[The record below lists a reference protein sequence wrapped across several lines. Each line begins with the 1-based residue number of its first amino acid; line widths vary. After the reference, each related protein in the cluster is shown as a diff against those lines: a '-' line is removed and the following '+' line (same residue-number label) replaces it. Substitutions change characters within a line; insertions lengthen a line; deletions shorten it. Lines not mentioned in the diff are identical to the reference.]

1 MKVLIIENEIY
12 LAQSI
17 ANKLSDSRLEC
28 VIAHSLKEV
37 QKDNY
42 DVILASF
49 GTINEGYTEL
59 SKAYP
64 QAIIILMIAYINDD
78 TVIKPLRNGVT
89 DYIVKPFIVDEL
101 IRKITHYKTYR
112 EVNEEIKFYRSYFSF
127 IERELGTPEPF
138 LYNPFIVDELI
149 RKITHYKTYREVN
162 EEIKFY
168 RSYFSFIERELGT
181 PEPFLY
187 NPPFV
192 IKTNTQ
198 RAADIYAMRYARE
211 KHIHFQFYSLKEDT
225 WKSIFRVPPKK
236 NEIYYITNLEELKKS
251 DRKDF
256 LEMALKHNVIVSIV
270 SSEKVAFPQ
279 VIDISRQSNSVE
291 LSGEILS
298 VKEYEK
304 IIITKYES
312 RYPDIELAKKLG
324 MSRKSLWEKRKKYG
338 LSGEILSV
346 KEYEKIIITKYE
358 SRYPDIELAKKLGMS
373 RKSLWE
379 KRKKYGIIRKNKTN
393 P

>member
-37 QKDNY
+37 QKDHY

-101 IRKITHYKTYR
+101 IRKITHYKAYR
-112 EVNEEIKFYRSYFSF
+112 EINEEI
-127 IERELGTPEPF
+127 G
-138 LYNPFIVDELI
+138 
-149 RKITHYKTYREVN
+149 
-162 EEIKFY
+162 FY

-187 NPPFV
+187 NPPFG

-211 KHIHFQFYSLKEDT
+211 KRIHFQFYSLKEDT

-256 LEMALKHNVIVSIV
+256 LEAALKHNVIISIV

-338 LSGEILSV
+338 
-346 KEYEKIIITKYE
+346 
-358 SRYPDIELAKKLGMS
+358 
-373 RKSLWE
+373 
-379 KRKKYGIIRKNKTN
+379 IIRKNKTN
-393 P
+393 PQ

>member
-17 ANKLSDSRLEC
+17 ANKLSDLRLEC

-37 QKDNY
+37 QKDHY

-49 GTINEGYTEL
+49 GTINDGYTEL
-59 SKAYP
+59 SKIYP
-64 QAIIILMIAYINDD
+64 QAIIILMIAYINVD

-101 IRKITHYKTYR
+101 IRKITHYRTYR
-112 EVNEEIKFYRSYFSF
+112 EMNEEISFYRSYFSF
-127 IERELGTPEPF
+127 IEREL
-138 LYNPFIVDELI
+138 
-149 RKITHYKTYREVN
+149 
-162 EEIKFY
+162 
-168 RSYFSFIERELGT
+168 ST

-192 IKTNTQ
+192 IKTNSQ
-198 RAADIYAMRYARE
+198 RSADIYAMRYARE
-211 KHIHFQFYSLKEDT
+211 KHIHFQFHSLKEET

-236 NEIYYITNLEELKKS
+236 NEIYYITNLEGLKKS

-256 LEMALKHNVIVSIV
+256 LEAALKYNVILSVV
-270 SSEKVAFPQ
+270 SSEKIAFPQ
-279 VIDISRQSNSVE
+279 VIDISCQSNSVE
-291 LSGEILS
+291 LGGEILS

-304 IIITKYES
+304 III
-312 RYPDIELAKKLG
+312 A
-324 MSRKSLWEKRKKYG
+324 
-338 LSGEILSV
+338 
-346 KEYEKIIITKYE
+346 KYE

-379 KRKKYGIIRKNKTN
+379 KRKKYGIIRKNKNTTQA
-393 P
+393 

>member
-28 VIAHSLKEV
+28 IIVHSLKEV
-37 QKDNY
+37 QKDHY

-59 SKAYP
+59 SKAYS

-101 IRKITHYKTYR
+101 IRKITHYRTYR
-112 EVNEEIKFYRSYFSF
+112 EINEEIGFYRNYFSF
-127 IERELGTPEPF
+127 IERELGTPE
-138 LYNPFIVDELI
+138 L
-149 RKITHYKTYREVN
+149 
-162 EEIKFY
+162 
-168 RSYFSFIERELGT
+168 
-181 PEPFLY
+181 FLY

-192 IKTNTQ
+192 IKSNAQ
-198 RAADIYAMRYARE
+198 RGADIYAMRYARE
-211 KHIHFQFYSLKEDT
+211 KHIQFHFYSLKEEM

-251 DRKDF
+251 ERKDF
-256 LEMALKHNVIVSIV
+256 LEVALKYNVIVSIV
-270 SSEKVAFPQ
+270 SGEKIAFPQ
-279 VIDISRQSNSVE
+279 VIDITRQTNNME
-291 LSGEILS
+291 LGGEILS

-304 IIITKYES
+304 LIISKYEN
-312 RYPDIELAKKLG
+312 
-324 MSRKSLWEKRKKYG
+324 
-338 LSGEILSV
+338 
-346 KEYEKIIITKYE
+346 
-358 SRYPDIELAKKLGMS
+358 RYPDIELAKKLGMS

-379 KRKKYGIIRKNKTN
+379 KRKKYGIIRKNKST
-393 P
+393 PQA

>member
-28 VIAHSLKEV
+28 IIAHSLKEV
-37 QKDNY
+37 QKDHY

-59 SKAYP
+59 SKAYS

-101 IRKITHYKTYR
+101 IRKITHYRTYR
-112 EVNEEIKFYRSYFSF
+112 EINEEIGFYRNYFSF
-127 IERELGTPEPF
+127 IERELGTPE
-138 LYNPFIVDELI
+138 L
-149 RKITHYKTYREVN
+149 
-162 EEIKFY
+162 
-168 RSYFSFIERELGT
+168 
-181 PEPFLY
+181 FLY

-192 IKTNTQ
+192 IKSNAQ
-198 RAADIYAMRYARE
+198 RGADIYAMRYARE
-211 KHIHFQFYSLKEDT
+211 KHIQFHFYSLKEEM

-251 DRKDF
+251 ERKDF
-256 LEMALKHNVIVSIV
+256 LEVALKYNVIVSIV
-270 SSEKVAFPQ
+270 SGEKIAFPQ
-279 VIDISRQSNSVE
+279 VIDITRQTNNME
-291 LSGEILS
+291 LGGEILS

-304 IIITKYES
+304 LIISKYEN
-312 RYPDIELAKKLG
+312 RYPDIK
-324 MSRKSLWEKRKKYG
+324 
-338 LSGEILSV
+338 
-346 KEYEKIIITKYE
+346 
-358 SRYPDIELAKKLGMS
+358 LAKKLGMS

-379 KRKKYGIIRKNKTN
+379 KRKKYGIIRKNKST
-393 P
+393 PQA

>member
-17 ANKLSDSRLEC
+17 ANKLSDLHLEC
-28 VIAHSLKEV
+28 VIAHSLRDV
-37 QKDNY
+37 RKDNY

-59 SKAYP
+59 GKTYP

-112 EVNEEIKFYRSYFSF
+112 EMNEEIAFYRSYFSF
-127 IERELGTPEPF
+127 IEREL
-138 LYNPFIVDELI
+138 D
-149 RKITHYKTYREVN
+149 
-162 EEIKFY
+162 
-168 RSYFSFIERELGT
+168 T

-192 IKTNTQ
+192 IKSSTQ
-198 RAADIYAMRYARE
+198 RGADIYAMRYARD
-211 KHIHFQFYSLKEDT
+211 KHIHFQFHSLKEET
-225 WKSIFRVPPKK
+225 WKSMFRIPPKK
-236 NEIYYITNLEELKKS
+236 NEIYYITNLEELKKNE
-251 DRKDF
+251 RKDF
-256 LEMALKHNVIVSIV
+256 LETALKHNVIVSVV

-279 VIDISRQSNSVE
+279 VVDISRKTNNVE
-291 LSGEILS
+291 LGGEILS

-304 IIITKYES
+304 IIIS
-312 RYPDIELAKKLG
+312 
-324 MSRKSLWEKRKKYG
+324 
-338 LSGEILSV
+338 
-346 KEYEKIIITKYE
+346 KYE

-379 KRKKYGIIRKNKTN
+379 KRKKYGIIRKNKN
-393 P
+393 ISNIE

>member
-17 ANKLSDSRLEC
+17 ANKLSDLRLEC

-37 QKDNY
+37 QKDHY

-49 GTINEGYTEL
+49 GTINDGYTEL
-59 SKAYP
+59 SKIYP

-101 IRKITHYKTYR
+101 IRKITHYRTYR
-112 EVNEEIKFYRSYFSF
+112 EMNEEISFYRCYFSF
-127 IERELGTPEPF
+127 IEREL
-138 LYNPFIVDELI
+138 
-149 RKITHYKTYREVN
+149 
-162 EEIKFY
+162 
-168 RSYFSFIERELGT
+168 ST

-192 IKTNTQ
+192 IKTNSQ
-198 RAADIYAMRYARE
+198 RSADIYAMRYARE
-211 KHIHFQFYSLKEDT
+211 KHIHFQFHSLKEET

-236 NEIYYITNLEELKKS
+236 NEIYYITNLEGLKKS

-256 LEMALKHNVIVSIV
+256 LEAALKYNVILSVV
-270 SSEKVAFPQ
+270 SSEKIAFPQ
-279 VIDISRQSNSVE
+279 VIDISCQSNSVE
-291 LSGEILS
+291 LGGEILS

-304 IIITKYES
+304 III
-312 RYPDIELAKKLG
+312 A
-324 MSRKSLWEKRKKYG
+324 
-338 LSGEILSV
+338 
-346 KEYEKIIITKYE
+346 KYE

-379 KRKKYGIIRKNKTN
+379 KRKKYGIIRKNKNTTQA
-393 P
+393 

>member
-28 VIAHSLKEV
+28 VIAHSLKDV

-49 GTINEGYTEL
+49 GTINEGYIEL

-64 QAIIILMIAYINDD
+64 QAIIILMIAYISDD

-101 IRKITHYKTYR
+101 IRKITHYKTCC
-112 EVNEEIKFYRSYFSF
+112 EI
-127 IERELGTPEPF
+127 
-138 LYNPFIVDELI
+138 
-149 RKITHYKTYREVN
+149 N

-198 RAADIYAMRYARE
+198 RSADIYAMRYARE
-211 KHIHFQFYSLKEDT
+211 KRIRFQFYSLKEET
-225 WKSIFRVPPKK
+225 WKSIFRIPPKK

-256 LEMALKHNVIVSIV
+256 LEAALKHQVIISVV
-270 SSEKVAFPQ
+270 LNEKIAFPQ
-279 VIDISRQSNSVE
+279 VIDISCQSNSVE
-291 LSGEILS
+291 
-298 VKEYEK
+298 
-304 IIITKYES
+304 
-312 RYPDIELAKKLG
+312 
-324 MSRKSLWEKRKKYG
+324 

-379 KRKKYGIIRKNKTN
+379 KRKKYGIIRKNKTI
-393 P
+393 PQA

>member
-28 VIAHSLKEV
+28 IIAHSPKEV
-37 QKDNY
+37 QKDHY

-59 SKAYP
+59 STAYP

-101 IRKITHYKTYR
+101 IRKITHYRTYR
-112 EVNEEIKFYRSYFSF
+112 EINEEIGFYR
-127 IERELGTPEPF
+127 
-138 LYNPFIVDELI
+138 N
-149 RKITHYKTYREVN
+149 
-162 EEIKFY
+162 
-168 RSYFSFIERELGT
+168 YFSFIERELGT

-192 IKTNTQ
+192 IKSNAQ
-198 RAADIYAMRYARE
+198 RGADIYAMRYARE
-211 KHIHFQFYSLKEDT
+211 KHIQFHFYSLKEEM

-251 DRKDF
+251 ERKDF
-256 LEMALKHNVIVSIV
+256 LEVALKYNVIVSIV
-270 SSEKVAFPQ
+270 SGEKIAFPQ
-279 VIDISRQSNSVE
+279 VIDITRQTNNME
-291 LSGEILS
+291 LGGEILS

-304 IIITKYES
+304 LIISKYEN
-312 RYPDIELAKKLG
+312 
-324 MSRKSLWEKRKKYG
+324 
-338 LSGEILSV
+338 
-346 KEYEKIIITKYE
+346 
-358 SRYPDIELAKKLGMS
+358 RYPDIELAKKLGMS

-379 KRKKYGIIRKNKTN
+379 KRKKYGIIRKNKST
-393 P
+393 PQA

>member
-28 VIAHSLKEV
+28 IIAHSLKEV
-37 QKDNY
+37 QKDHY

-59 SKAYP
+59 SKAYS

-101 IRKITHYKTYR
+101 IRKITHYRTYR
-112 EVNEEIKFYRSYFSF
+112 EINEEIGFYRNYFSF
-127 IERELGTPEPF
+127 IELELGTPE
-138 LYNPFIVDELI
+138 L
-149 RKITHYKTYREVN
+149 
-162 EEIKFY
+162 
-168 RSYFSFIERELGT
+168 
-181 PEPFLY
+181 FLY

-192 IKTNTQ
+192 IKSNAQ
-198 RAADIYAMRYARE
+198 RGADIYAMRYARE
-211 KHIHFQFYSLKEDT
+211 KHIQFHFYSLKEEM

-251 DRKDF
+251 ERKDF
-256 LEMALKHNVIVSIV
+256 LEVALKYNVIVSIV
-270 SSEKVAFPQ
+270 SGEKIAFPQ
-279 VIDISRQSNSVE
+279 VIDITRQTNNME
-291 LSGEILS
+291 LGGEILS

-304 IIITKYES
+304 LIISKYEN
-312 RYPDIELAKKLG
+312 
-324 MSRKSLWEKRKKYG
+324 
-338 LSGEILSV
+338 
-346 KEYEKIIITKYE
+346 
-358 SRYPDIELAKKLGMS
+358 RYPDIELAKKLGMS

-379 KRKKYGIIRKNKTN
+379 KRKKYGIIRKNKST
-393 P
+393 PQA

>member
-1 MKVLIIENEIY
+1 MKVLIIEDEIY

-17 ANKLSDSRLEC
+17 ANKLSDSHLDC
-28 VIAHSLKEV
+28 VIAHSLQEV

-49 GTINEGYTEL
+49 RTINKGYTEL
-59 SKAYP
+59 SKLYP

-101 IRKITHYKTYR
+101 IRKITHYKAYR
-112 EVNEEIKFYRSYFSF
+112 EMR
-127 IERELGTPEPF
+127 
-138 LYNPFIVDELI
+138 
-149 RKITHYKTYREVN
+149 

-198 RAADIYAMRYARE
+198 RSADIYAMRYARE
-211 KHIHFQFYSLKEDT
+211 KCIHFQFHSLKEEN
-225 WKSIFRVPPKK
+225 WKGIFRVPPKK

-251 DRKDF
+251 DRKDL
-256 LEMALKHNVIVSIV
+256 LELALKYSVIFSIV
-270 SSEKVAFPQ
+270 SNEKVAFPQ
-279 VIDISRQSNSVE
+279 VIDIARQIDNVE
-291 LSGEILS
+291 LGGEILS

-304 IIITKYES
+304 IIIS
-312 RYPDIELAKKLG
+312 
-324 MSRKSLWEKRKKYG
+324 
-338 LSGEILSV
+338 
-346 KEYEKIIITKYE
+346 KYE

-379 KRKKYGIIRKNKTN
+379 KRKKYGIIRKNKNT
-393 P
+393 PQSPQ

>member
-17 ANKLSDSRLEC
+17 ANKISDSHLEC
-28 VIAHSLKEV
+28 VIAHSLKDV
-37 QKDNY
+37 QKDHY

-49 GTINEGYTEL
+49 GTIGEGYMEL
-59 SKAYP
+59 SKTYP
-64 QAIIILMIAYINDD
+64 QAIMILMIAYINDD

-101 IRKITHYKTYR
+101 IRKITHYKAYR
-112 EVNEEIKFYRSYFSF
+112 EINEEIKFYRSYFSF
-127 IERELGTPEPF
+127 IEREL
-138 LYNPFIVDELI
+138 
-149 RKITHYKTYREVN
+149 
-162 EEIKFY
+162 
-168 RSYFSFIERELGT
+168 ST

-198 RAADIYAMRYARE
+198 RSADIYAMRYARE
-211 KHIHFQFYSLKEDT
+211 KHIHFQFYSLKEET

-236 NEIYYITNLEELKKS
+236 NEVYYITNLEELKKS

-256 LEMALKHNVIVSIV
+256 LEMALKHSVIVSVV
-270 SSEKVAFPQ
+270 SSEKITFPQ
-279 VIDISRQSNSVE
+279 VIDISRQTNSVE

-304 IIITKYES
+304 IIITKF
-312 RYPDIELAKKLG
+312 
-324 MSRKSLWEKRKKYG
+324 
-338 LSGEILSV
+338 
-346 KEYEKIIITKYE
+346 E

-379 KRKKYGIIRKNKTN
+379 KRKKYGIIRKNKNT
-393 P
+393 PRSQ

>member
-28 VIAHSLKEV
+28 IIAHSLKEV
-37 QKDNY
+37 QKDHY

-101 IRKITHYKTYR
+101 IRKITHYRTYR
-112 EVNEEIKFYRSYFSF
+112 EINEEIGFYR
-127 IERELGTPEPF
+127 
-138 LYNPFIVDELI
+138 N
-149 RKITHYKTYREVN
+149 
-162 EEIKFY
+162 
-168 RSYFSFIERELGT
+168 YFSFIERELGT

-192 IKTNTQ
+192 IKSNAQ
-198 RAADIYAMRYARE
+198 RGADIYAMRYARE
-211 KHIHFQFYSLKEDT
+211 KHIQFHFYSLKEEM

-251 DRKDF
+251 ERKDF
-256 LEMALKHNVIVSIV
+256 LEVALKYNVIVSIV
-270 SSEKVAFPQ
+270 SGEKIAFPQ
-279 VIDISRQSNSVE
+279 VIDITRQTNNME
-291 LSGEILS
+291 LGGEILS

-304 IIITKYES
+304 LIISKYEN
-312 RYPDIELAKKLG
+312 
-324 MSRKSLWEKRKKYG
+324 
-338 LSGEILSV
+338 
-346 KEYEKIIITKYE
+346 
-358 SRYPDIELAKKLGMS
+358 RYPDIELAKKLGMS

-379 KRKKYGIIRKNKTN
+379 KRKKYGIIRKNKST
-393 P
+393 PQA

>member
-28 VIAHSLKEV
+28 IIAHSLKEV
-37 QKDNY
+37 QKDHY

-49 GTINEGYTEL
+49 DTINEGYTEL
-59 SKAYP
+59 SKAYS

-101 IRKITHYKTYR
+101 IRKITHYRTYR
-112 EVNEEIKFYRSYFSF
+112 EINEEIGFYRNYFSF
-127 IERELGTPEPF
+127 IELELGTPE
-138 LYNPFIVDELI
+138 L
-149 RKITHYKTYREVN
+149 
-162 EEIKFY
+162 
-168 RSYFSFIERELGT
+168 
-181 PEPFLY
+181 FLY

-192 IKTNTQ
+192 IKSNAQ
-198 RAADIYAMRYARE
+198 RGADIYAMRYARE
-211 KHIHFQFYSLKEDT
+211 KHIQFHFYSLKEEM

-251 DRKDF
+251 ERKDF
-256 LEMALKHNVIVSIV
+256 LEVALKYNVIVSIV
-270 SSEKVAFPQ
+270 SGEKIAFPQ
-279 VIDISRQSNSVE
+279 VIDITRQTNNME
-291 LSGEILS
+291 LGGEILS

-304 IIITKYES
+304 LIISKYEN
-312 RYPDIELAKKLG
+312 
-324 MSRKSLWEKRKKYG
+324 
-338 LSGEILSV
+338 
-346 KEYEKIIITKYE
+346 
-358 SRYPDIELAKKLGMS
+358 RYPDIELAKKLGMS

-379 KRKKYGIIRKNKTN
+379 KRKKYGIIRKNKST
-393 P
+393 PQA

>member
-28 VIAHSLKEV
+28 IIAHSLKEV
-37 QKDNY
+37 QEDHY

-59 SKAYP
+59 SKAYS

-101 IRKITHYKTYR
+101 IRKITHYRTYR
-112 EVNEEIKFYRSYFSF
+112 EINEEIGFYRNYFSF
-127 IERELGTPEPF
+127 IERELGTPE
-138 LYNPFIVDELI
+138 L
-149 RKITHYKTYREVN
+149 
-162 EEIKFY
+162 
-168 RSYFSFIERELGT
+168 
-181 PEPFLY
+181 FLY

-192 IKTNTQ
+192 IKSNAQ
-198 RAADIYAMRYARE
+198 RGADIYAMRYARE
-211 KHIHFQFYSLKEDT
+211 KHIQFHFYSLKEEM

-251 DRKDF
+251 ERKDF
-256 LEMALKHNVIVSIV
+256 LEVALKYNVIVSIV
-270 SSEKVAFPQ
+270 SGEKIAFPQ
-279 VIDISRQSNSVE
+279 VIDITRQTNNME
-291 LSGEILS
+291 LGGEILS

-304 IIITKYES
+304 LIISKYEN
-312 RYPDIELAKKLG
+312 
-324 MSRKSLWEKRKKYG
+324 
-338 LSGEILSV
+338 
-346 KEYEKIIITKYE
+346 
-358 SRYPDIELAKKLGMS
+358 RYPDIELAKKLGMS

-379 KRKKYGIIRKNKTN
+379 KRKKYGIIRKNKST
-393 P
+393 PQA

>member
-37 QKDNY
+37 QKDHY

-59 SKAYP
+59 SKTYP

-112 EVNEEIKFYRSYFSF
+112 EINEEIRFYRDYF
-127 IERELGTPEPF
+127 
-138 LYNPFIVDELI
+138 N
-149 RKITHYKTYREVN
+149 
-162 EEIKFY
+162 
-168 RSYFSFIERELGT
+168 FIERELGT

-198 RAADIYAMRYARE
+198 RGADIYAMRYARE

-236 NEIYYITNLEELKKS
+236 NEVYYITNVEELKKG

-256 LEMALKHNVIVSIV
+256 LEAILKHNVIASVVSNEKIV
-270 SSEKVAFPQ
+270 FPQ
-279 VIDISRQSNSVE
+279 VVDISNQTTTME
-291 LSGEILS
+291 LGGEILS

-304 IIITKYES
+304 IIIS
-312 RYPDIELAKKLG
+312 
-324 MSRKSLWEKRKKYG
+324 
-338 LSGEILSV
+338 
-346 KEYEKIIITKYE
+346 KYE

-379 KRKKYGIIRKNKTN
+379 KRKKYGIMRKNRNT
-393 P
+393 PQT

>member
-28 VIAHSLKEV
+28 IIAHSLKEV
-37 QKDNY
+37 QKDHY

-59 SKAYP
+59 SKAYS

-101 IRKITHYKTYR
+101 IRKITHYRTYR
-112 EVNEEIKFYRSYFSF
+112 EINEEIGFYRNYFSF
-127 IERELGTPEPF
+127 TERELGTPE
-138 LYNPFIVDELI
+138 L
-149 RKITHYKTYREVN
+149 
-162 EEIKFY
+162 
-168 RSYFSFIERELGT
+168 
-181 PEPFLY
+181 FLY

-192 IKTNTQ
+192 IKSNAQ
-198 RAADIYAMRYARE
+198 RGADIYAMRYARE
-211 KHIHFQFYSLKEDT
+211 KHIQFHFYSLKEEM

-251 DRKDF
+251 ERKDF
-256 LEMALKHNVIVSIV
+256 LEVALKYNVIVSIV
-270 SSEKVAFPQ
+270 SGEKIAFPQ
-279 VIDISRQSNSVE
+279 VIDITRQTNNME
-291 LSGEILS
+291 LGGEILS

-304 IIITKYES
+304 LIISKYEN
-312 RYPDIELAKKLG
+312 
-324 MSRKSLWEKRKKYG
+324 
-338 LSGEILSV
+338 
-346 KEYEKIIITKYE
+346 
-358 SRYPDIELAKKLGMS
+358 RYPDIELAKKLGMS

-379 KRKKYGIIRKNKTN
+379 KRKKYGIIRKNKST
-393 P
+393 PQA

>member
-28 VIAHSLKEV
+28 IIAHSLKEV
-37 QKDNY
+37 QKDHY

-59 SKAYP
+59 SKAYS
-64 QAIIILMIAYINDD
+64 QAIIILMIAYVNDD

-101 IRKITHYKTYR
+101 IRKITHYRTYR
-112 EVNEEIKFYRSYFSF
+112 EINEEIGFYRNYFSF
-127 IERELGTPEPF
+127 IERELGTPE
-138 LYNPFIVDELI
+138 L
-149 RKITHYKTYREVN
+149 
-162 EEIKFY
+162 
-168 RSYFSFIERELGT
+168 
-181 PEPFLY
+181 FLY

-192 IKTNTQ
+192 IKSNAQ
-198 RAADIYAMRYARE
+198 RGADIYAMRYARE
-211 KHIHFQFYSLKEDT
+211 KHIQFHFYSLKEEM

-251 DRKDF
+251 ERKDF
-256 LEMALKHNVIVSIV
+256 LEVALKYNVIVSIV
-270 SSEKVAFPQ
+270 SGEKIAFPQ
-279 VIDISRQSNSVE
+279 VIDITRQTNNME
-291 LSGEILS
+291 LGGEILS

-304 IIITKYES
+304 LIISKYEN
-312 RYPDIELAKKLG
+312 
-324 MSRKSLWEKRKKYG
+324 
-338 LSGEILSV
+338 
-346 KEYEKIIITKYE
+346 
-358 SRYPDIELAKKLGMS
+358 RYPDIELAKKLGMS

-379 KRKKYGIIRKNKTN
+379 KRKKYGIIRKNKST
-393 P
+393 PQA

>member
-37 QKDNY
+37 QKDHY

-59 SKAYP
+59 SKTYP

-112 EVNEEIKFYRSYFSF
+112 EINEEIRFYRDYF
-127 IERELGTPEPF
+127 
-138 LYNPFIVDELI
+138 N
-149 RKITHYKTYREVN
+149 
-162 EEIKFY
+162 
-168 RSYFSFIERELGT
+168 FIERELGT

-198 RAADIYAMRYARE
+198 RGADIYAMRYARE

-236 NEIYYITNLEELKKS
+236 NEVYYITNVEELKKG

-256 LEMALKHNVIVSIV
+256 LEAILKYNVIASVVSNEKIV
-270 SSEKVAFPQ
+270 FPQ
-279 VIDISRQSNSVE
+279 VVDISNQTTTME
-291 LSGEILS
+291 LGGEILS

-304 IIITKYES
+304 IIIS
-312 RYPDIELAKKLG
+312 
-324 MSRKSLWEKRKKYG
+324 
-338 LSGEILSV
+338 
-346 KEYEKIIITKYE
+346 KYE

-379 KRKKYGIIRKNKTN
+379 KRKKYGIMRKNRNT
-393 P
+393 PQT

>member
-28 VIAHSLKEV
+28 IIAHSLKEV
-37 QKDNY
+37 QKDHY

-59 SKAYP
+59 SKAYS

-101 IRKITHYKTYR
+101 TRKITHYRTYR
-112 EVNEEIKFYRSYFSF
+112 EINEEIGFYRNYFSF
-127 IERELGTPEPF
+127 IERELGTPE
-138 LYNPFIVDELI
+138 L
-149 RKITHYKTYREVN
+149 
-162 EEIKFY
+162 
-168 RSYFSFIERELGT
+168 
-181 PEPFLY
+181 FLY

-192 IKTNTQ
+192 IKSNAQ
-198 RAADIYAMRYARE
+198 RGADIYAMRYARE
-211 KHIHFQFYSLKEDT
+211 KHIQFHFYSLKEEM

-251 DRKDF
+251 ERKDF
-256 LEMALKHNVIVSIV
+256 LEVALKYNVIVSIV
-270 SSEKVAFPQ
+270 SGEKIAFPQ
-279 VIDISRQSNSVE
+279 VIDITRQTNNME
-291 LSGEILS
+291 LGGEILS

-304 IIITKYES
+304 LIISKYEN
-312 RYPDIELAKKLG
+312 
-324 MSRKSLWEKRKKYG
+324 
-338 LSGEILSV
+338 
-346 KEYEKIIITKYE
+346 
-358 SRYPDIELAKKLGMS
+358 RYPDIELAKKLGMS

-379 KRKKYGIIRKNKTN
+379 KRKKYGIIRKNKST
-393 P
+393 PQA

>member
-17 ANKLSDSRLEC
+17 ANKLSDSHLEC
-28 VIAHSLKEV
+28 VIAHSLQEV
-37 QKDNY
+37 QKDHY

-49 GTINEGYTEL
+49 GTINEGYVEL

-64 QAIIILMIAYINDD
+64 QAIIVLMIAYINDD

-112 EVNEEIKFYRSYFSF
+112 EVNEEIQ
-127 IERELGTPEPF
+127 
-138 LYNPFIVDELI
+138 
-149 RKITHYKTYREVN
+149 
-162 EEIKFY
+162 FY

-192 IKTNTQ
+192 IKTNAQ
-198 RAADIYAMRYARE
+198 RGADIYAMRYARE
-211 KHIHFQFYSLKEDT
+211 KHIQFQFYSLKEDT
-225 WKSIFRVPPKK
+225 WRSILRVPPKK
-236 NEIYYITNLEELKKS
+236 NEVYYITNLEELKKS

-256 LEMALKHNVIVSIV
+256 LDVALKYNVIVSIV

-279 VIDISRQSNSVE
+279 VVDISRQTHNME
-291 LSGEILS
+291 
-298 VKEYEK
+298 
-304 IIITKYES
+304 
-312 RYPDIELAKKLG
+312 
-324 MSRKSLWEKRKKYG
+324 

-393 P
+393 PQTPQ

>member
-28 VIAHSLKEV
+28 IIAHSLKEV
-37 QKDNY
+37 QKDHY

-59 SKAYP
+59 SKAYS

-101 IRKITHYKTYR
+101 IRKITHYRTYR
-112 EVNEEIKFYRSYFSF
+112 EINEEIGFYRNYFSF
-127 IERELGTPEPF
+127 IERELGTPE
-138 LYNPFIVDELI
+138 L
-149 RKITHYKTYREVN
+149 
-162 EEIKFY
+162 
-168 RSYFSFIERELGT
+168 
-181 PEPFLY
+181 FLY

-192 IKTNTQ
+192 IKSNAQ
-198 RAADIYAMRYARE
+198 RGADIYAMRYARE
-211 KHIHFQFYSLKEDT
+211 KHIQFHFYSLKEEM

-251 DRKDF
+251 ERKDF
-256 LEMALKHNVIVSIV
+256 LEVALKYNVIVSIV
-270 SSEKVAFPQ
+270 SGEKIAFPQ
-279 VIDISRQSNSVE
+279 VIDITRQTNNME
-291 LSGEILS
+291 LGGEILS

-304 IIITKYES
+304 LIMSKYEN
-312 RYPDIELAKKLG
+312 
-324 MSRKSLWEKRKKYG
+324 
-338 LSGEILSV
+338 
-346 KEYEKIIITKYE
+346 
-358 SRYPDIELAKKLGMS
+358 RYPDIELAKKLGMS

-379 KRKKYGIIRKNKTN
+379 KRKKYGIIRKNKST
-393 P
+393 PQA

>member
-17 ANKLSDSRLEC
+17 ANKLSDSRLEYI
-28 VIAHSLKEV
+28 IAHSLKEV
-37 QKDNY
+37 QKDHY

-59 SKAYP
+59 SKAYS

-101 IRKITHYKTYR
+101 IRKITHYRTYR
-112 EVNEEIKFYRSYFSF
+112 EINEEIGFYRNYFSF
-127 IERELGTPEPF
+127 IERELGTPE
-138 LYNPFIVDELI
+138 L
-149 RKITHYKTYREVN
+149 
-162 EEIKFY
+162 
-168 RSYFSFIERELGT
+168 
-181 PEPFLY
+181 FLY

-192 IKTNTQ
+192 IKSNAQ
-198 RAADIYAMRYARE
+198 RGADIYAMRYARE
-211 KHIHFQFYSLKEDT
+211 KHIQFHFYSLKEEM

-251 DRKDF
+251 ERKDF
-256 LEMALKHNVIVSIV
+256 LEVALKYNVIVSIV
-270 SSEKVAFPQ
+270 SGEKIAFPQ
-279 VIDISRQSNSVE
+279 VIDITRQTNNME
-291 LSGEILS
+291 LGGEILS

-304 IIITKYES
+304 LIISKYEN
-312 RYPDIELAKKLG
+312 
-324 MSRKSLWEKRKKYG
+324 
-338 LSGEILSV
+338 
-346 KEYEKIIITKYE
+346 
-358 SRYPDIELAKKLGMS
+358 RYPDIELAKKLGMS

-379 KRKKYGIIRKNKTN
+379 KRKKYGIIRKNKST
-393 P
+393 

>member
-28 VIAHSLKEV
+28 IIAHSLKEV
-37 QKDNY
+37 QKDHY

-101 IRKITHYKTYR
+101 IRKITHYRTYR
-112 EVNEEIKFYRSYFSF
+112 EINEEIGFYR
-127 IERELGTPEPF
+127 
-138 LYNPFIVDELI
+138 N
-149 RKITHYKTYREVN
+149 
-162 EEIKFY
+162 
-168 RSYFSFIERELGT
+168 YFSFIERELGT

-192 IKTNTQ
+192 IKSNAQ
-198 RAADIYAMRYARE
+198 RGADIYAMRYARE
-211 KHIHFQFYSLKEDT
+211 KHIQFHFYSLKEEM

-251 DRKDF
+251 EQKDF
-256 LEMALKHNVIVSIV
+256 LEVALKYNVIVSIV
-270 SSEKVAFPQ
+270 SGEKIAFPQ
-279 VIDISRQSNSVE
+279 VIDITRQTNNME
-291 LSGEILS
+291 LGGEILS

-304 IIITKYES
+304 LIISKYEN
-312 RYPDIELAKKLG
+312 
-324 MSRKSLWEKRKKYG
+324 
-338 LSGEILSV
+338 
-346 KEYEKIIITKYE
+346 
-358 SRYPDIELAKKLGMS
+358 RYPDIELAKKLGMS

-379 KRKKYGIIRKNKTN
+379 KRKKYGIIRKNKST
-393 P
+393 PQA

>member
-28 VIAHSLKEV
+28 VIAHSLREV
-37 QKDNY
+37 QKDRY

-49 GTINEGYTEL
+49 GTINDGYVEL
-59 SKAYP
+59 SKANP

-138 LYNPFIVDELI
+138 LYNP
-149 RKITHYKTYREVN
+149 
-162 EEIKFY
+162 
-168 RSYFSFIERELGT
+168 
-181 PEPFLY
+181 
-187 NPPFV
+187 PFV
-192 IKTNTQ
+192 IKTNSQ
-198 RAADIYAMRYARE
+198 RSADVYAMRYARE
-211 KHIHFQFYSLKEDT
+211 KHVQFQFYSLKEEG
-225 WKSIFRVPPKK
+225 WKNIFRMPPKK

-251 DRKDF
+251 ERKEF
-256 LEMALKHNVIVSIV
+256 LESALKHNIIVSAVIA
-270 SSEKVAFPQ
+270 EKINFPQ

-338 LSGEILSV
+338 
-346 KEYEKIIITKYE
+346 
-358 SRYPDIELAKKLGMS
+358 
-373 RKSLWE
+373 
-379 KRKKYGIIRKNKTN
+379 IIRKNKIAPTS
-393 P
+393 

>member
-17 ANKLSDSRLEC
+17 ANKLSDSRLEYI
-28 VIAHSLKEV
+28 IAHSLKEV
-37 QKDNY
+37 QKDHY

-59 SKAYP
+59 SKAYS

-101 IRKITHYKTYR
+101 IRKITHYRTYR
-112 EVNEEIKFYRSYFSF
+112 EINEEIGFYRNYFSF
-127 IERELGTPEPF
+127 IERELGTPE
-138 LYNPFIVDELI
+138 L
-149 RKITHYKTYREVN
+149 
-162 EEIKFY
+162 
-168 RSYFSFIERELGT
+168 
-181 PEPFLY
+181 FLY

-192 IKTNTQ
+192 IKSNAQ
-198 RAADIYAMRYARE
+198 RGADIYAMRYARE
-211 KHIHFQFYSLKEDT
+211 KHIQFHFYSLKEEM

-251 DRKDF
+251 ERKDF
-256 LEMALKHNVIVSIV
+256 LEVALKYNVIVSIV
-270 SSEKVAFPQ
+270 SGEKIAFPQ
-279 VIDISRQSNSVE
+279 VIDITRQTNNME
-291 LSGEILS
+291 LGGEILS

-304 IIITKYES
+304 LIISKYEN
-312 RYPDIELAKKLG
+312 
-324 MSRKSLWEKRKKYG
+324 
-338 LSGEILSV
+338 
-346 KEYEKIIITKYE
+346 
-358 SRYPDIELAKKLGMS
+358 RYPDIELAKKLGMS

-379 KRKKYGIIRKNKTN
+379 KRKKYGIIRKNKST
-393 P
+393 PQA

>member
-28 VIAHSLKEV
+28 IITHSLKEV
-37 QKDNY
+37 QKDHY

-59 SKAYP
+59 SKAYS

-101 IRKITHYKTYR
+101 IRKITHYRTYR
-112 EVNEEIKFYRSYFSF
+112 EINEEIGFYRNYFSF
-127 IERELGTPEPF
+127 IERELGTPE
-138 LYNPFIVDELI
+138 L
-149 RKITHYKTYREVN
+149 
-162 EEIKFY
+162 
-168 RSYFSFIERELGT
+168 
-181 PEPFLY
+181 FLY

-192 IKTNTQ
+192 IKSNAQ
-198 RAADIYAMRYARE
+198 RGADIYAMRYARE
-211 KHIHFQFYSLKEDT
+211 KHIQFHFYSLKEEM

-251 DRKDF
+251 ERKDF
-256 LEMALKHNVIVSIV
+256 LEVALKYNVIVSIV
-270 SSEKVAFPQ
+270 SGEKIAFPQ
-279 VIDISRQSNSVE
+279 VIDITRQTNNME
-291 LSGEILS
+291 LGGEILS

-304 IIITKYES
+304 LIISKYEN
-312 RYPDIELAKKLG
+312 
-324 MSRKSLWEKRKKYG
+324 
-338 LSGEILSV
+338 
-346 KEYEKIIITKYE
+346 
-358 SRYPDIELAKKLGMS
+358 RYPDIELAKKLGMS

-379 KRKKYGIIRKNKTN
+379 KRKKYGIIRKNKST
-393 P
+393 PQA

>member
-28 VIAHSLKEV
+28 IIAHSLKEV
-37 QKDNY
+37 QKDHYHY

-59 SKAYP
+59 SKAYS

-101 IRKITHYKTYR
+101 IRKITHYRTYR
-112 EVNEEIKFYRSYFSF
+112 EINEEIGFYRNYFSF
-127 IERELGTPEPF
+127 IERELGTPE
-138 LYNPFIVDELI
+138 L
-149 RKITHYKTYREVN
+149 
-162 EEIKFY
+162 
-168 RSYFSFIERELGT
+168 
-181 PEPFLY
+181 FLY

-192 IKTNTQ
+192 IKSNAQ
-198 RAADIYAMRYARE
+198 RGADIYAMRYARE
-211 KHIHFQFYSLKEDT
+211 KHIQFHFYSLKEEM

-251 DRKDF
+251 ERKDF
-256 LEMALKHNVIVSIV
+256 LEVALKYNVIVSIV
-270 SSEKVAFPQ
+270 SGEKIAFPQ
-279 VIDISRQSNSVE
+279 VIDITRQTNNME
-291 LSGEILS
+291 LGGEILS

-304 IIITKYES
+304 LIISKYEN
-312 RYPDIELAKKLG
+312 RYPDIELA
-324 MSRKSLWEKRKKYG
+324 E
-338 LSGEILSV
+338 
-346 KEYEKIIITKYE
+346 
-358 SRYPDIELAKKLGMS
+358 KLGMS

-379 KRKKYGIIRKNKTN
+379 KRKKYGIIRKNKST
-393 P
+393 PQA

>member
-17 ANKLSDSRLEC
+17 ANKLSDLRLEC

-37 QKDNY
+37 QKDHY

-49 GTINEGYTEL
+49 GTINDGYTEL
-59 SKAYP
+59 SKIYP

-101 IRKITHYKTYR
+101 IRKITHYKAYR
-112 EVNEEIKFYRSYFSF
+112 EINEEIKFYRSYFSF
-127 IERELGTPEPF
+127 IEREL
-138 LYNPFIVDELI
+138 
-149 RKITHYKTYREVN
+149 
-162 EEIKFY
+162 
-168 RSYFSFIERELGT
+168 ST

-192 IKTNTQ
+192 IKTNSQ
-198 RAADIYAMRYARE
+198 RSADIYAMRYARE
-211 KHIHFQFYSLKEDT
+211 KHIHFQFHSLKEET

-236 NEIYYITNLEELKKS
+236 NEIYYITNLEGLKKS

-256 LEMALKHNVIVSIV
+256 LEAALKYNVILSVV
-270 SSEKVAFPQ
+270 SSEKIAFPQ
-279 VIDISRQSNSVE
+279 VIDISCQSNSVE
-291 LSGEILS
+291 LGGEILS

-304 IIITKYES
+304 III
-312 RYPDIELAKKLG
+312 A
-324 MSRKSLWEKRKKYG
+324 
-338 LSGEILSV
+338 
-346 KEYEKIIITKYE
+346 KYE

-379 KRKKYGIIRKNKTN
+379 KRKKYGIIRKNKNTTQA
-393 P
+393 

>member
-17 ANKLSDSRLEC
+17 ANKLSDLRLEC

-37 QKDNY
+37 QKDHY

-49 GTINEGYTEL
+49 GTINDGYTEL
-59 SKAYP
+59 SKIYP

-101 IRKITHYKTYR
+101 IRKITHYRTYR
-112 EVNEEIKFYRSYFSF
+112 EMNEEISFYRSYFSF
-127 IERELGTPEPF
+127 IEREL
-138 LYNPFIVDELI
+138 
-149 RKITHYKTYREVN
+149 
-162 EEIKFY
+162 
-168 RSYFSFIERELGT
+168 ST

-192 IKTNTQ
+192 IKTNSQ
-198 RAADIYAMRYARE
+198 RSADIYAMRYARE
-211 KHIHFQFYSLKEDT
+211 KHIHFQFHSLKEET

-236 NEIYYITNLEELKKS
+236 NEIYYITNLEGLKKS

-256 LEMALKHNVIVSIV
+256 LEAALKYNVILSVV
-270 SSEKVAFPQ
+270 SSEKIAFPQ
-279 VIDISRQSNSVE
+279 VIDISCQSNSVE
-291 LSGEILS
+291 LGGEILS

-304 IIITKYES
+304 III
-312 RYPDIELAKKLG
+312 A
-324 MSRKSLWEKRKKYG
+324 
-338 LSGEILSV
+338 
-346 KEYEKIIITKYE
+346 KYE

-379 KRKKYGIIRKNKTN
+379 KRKKYGIVATAPKLPGLLGVR
-393 P
+393 

>member
-1 MKVLIIENEIY
+1 MVRRHNEQNLSHRGAKMKVLIIENEIY

-37 QKDNY
+37 QKDHY

-49 GTINEGYTEL
+49 GTINDGYAEL
-59 SKAYP
+59 SKIYP

-112 EVNEEIKFYRSYFSF
+112 EMSEEINFYRSYFDF
-127 IERELGTPEPF
+127 IERELS
-138 LYNPFIVDELI
+138 I
-149 RKITHYKTYREVN
+149 
-162 EEIKFY
+162 
-168 RSYFSFIERELGT
+168 

-192 IKTNTQ
+192 IKTNFQ
-198 RAADIYAMRYARE
+198 RSADVYAMRYARE
-211 KHIHFQFYSLKEDT
+211 KHLHFQFFSLKEET

-236 NEIYYITNLEELKKS
+236 NKVYYITKLEELKKS

-256 LEMALKHNVIVSIV
+256 LEAALKYNVILSIV

-291 LSGEILS
+291 LGGEILS

-304 IIITKYES
+304 SIIS
-312 RYPDIELAKKLG
+312 Q
-324 MSRKSLWEKRKKYG
+324 
-338 LSGEILSV
+338 
-346 KEYEKIIITKYE
+346 YE

-379 KRKKYGIIRKNKTN
+379 KRKKYGIIRKNKNTAQS
-393 P
+393 

>member
-17 ANKLSDSRLEC
+17 ANKLSDLRLEC

-37 QKDNY
+37 QKDHY

-49 GTINEGYTEL
+49 GTINDGYTEL
-59 SKAYP
+59 SKIYP
-64 QAIIILMIAYINDD
+64 QAIIILMFDYINDD

-101 IRKITHYKTYR
+101 IRKITHYRTYR
-112 EVNEEIKFYRSYFSF
+112 EMNEEISFYRSYFSF
-127 IERELGTPEPF
+127 IEREL
-138 LYNPFIVDELI
+138 
-149 RKITHYKTYREVN
+149 
-162 EEIKFY
+162 
-168 RSYFSFIERELGT
+168 ST

-192 IKTNTQ
+192 IKTNSQ
-198 RAADIYAMRYARE
+198 RSADIYAMRYARE
-211 KHIHFQFYSLKEDT
+211 KHIHFQFHSLKEET

-236 NEIYYITNLEELKKS
+236 NEIYYITNLEGLKKS

-256 LEMALKHNVIVSIV
+256 LEAALKYNVILSVV
-270 SSEKVAFPQ
+270 SSEKIAFPQ
-279 VIDISRQSNSVE
+279 VIDISCQSNSVE
-291 LSGEILS
+291 LGGEILS

-304 IIITKYES
+304 III
-312 RYPDIELAKKLG
+312 A
-324 MSRKSLWEKRKKYG
+324 
-338 LSGEILSV
+338 
-346 KEYEKIIITKYE
+346 KYE

-379 KRKKYGIIRKNKTN
+379 KRKKYGIIRKNKNTTQA
-393 P
+393 

>member
-17 ANKLSDSRLEC
+17 ANKLSDLRLEC

-37 QKDNY
+37 QKDHY

-49 GTINEGYTEL
+49 GTINDGYTEL
-59 SKAYP
+59 SKIYP

-101 IRKITHYKTYR
+101 IRKITHYRTYR
-112 EVNEEIKFYRSYFSF
+112 EMNEEISFYRSYFSF
-127 IERELGTPEPF
+127 IEREL
-138 LYNPFIVDELI
+138 
-149 RKITHYKTYREVN
+149 R
-162 EEIKFY
+162 
-168 RSYFSFIERELGT
+168 T

-192 IKTNTQ
+192 IKTNSQ
-198 RAADIYAMRYARE
+198 RSADIYAMRYARE
-211 KHIHFQFYSLKEDT
+211 KHIHFQFHSLKEET

-236 NEIYYITNLEELKKS
+236 NEIYYITNLEGLKKS

-256 LEMALKHNVIVSIV
+256 LEAALKYNVILSVV
-270 SSEKVAFPQ
+270 SSEKIAFPQ
-279 VIDISRQSNSVE
+279 VIDISCQSNSVE
-291 LSGEILS
+291 LGGEILS

-304 IIITKYES
+304 III
-312 RYPDIELAKKLG
+312 A
-324 MSRKSLWEKRKKYG
+324 
-338 LSGEILSV
+338 
-346 KEYEKIIITKYE
+346 KYE

-379 KRKKYGIIRKNKTN
+379 KRKKYGIIRKNKNTTQA
-393 P
+393 

>member
-28 VIAHSLKEV
+28 IIAHSLKEV
-37 QKDNY
+37 QKDHY

-59 SKAYP
+59 SKAYS

-78 TVIKPLRNGVT
+78 TVIKPLCNGVT

-101 IRKITHYKTYR
+101 IRKITHYRTYR
-112 EVNEEIKFYRSYFSF
+112 EINEEIGFYRNYFSF
-127 IERELGTPEPF
+127 IERELGTPE
-138 LYNPFIVDELI
+138 L
-149 RKITHYKTYREVN
+149 
-162 EEIKFY
+162 
-168 RSYFSFIERELGT
+168 
-181 PEPFLY
+181 FLY

-192 IKTNTQ
+192 IKSNAQ
-198 RAADIYAMRYARE
+198 RGADIYAMRYARE
-211 KHIHFQFYSLKEDT
+211 KHIQFHFYSLKEEM

-251 DRKDF
+251 ERKDF
-256 LEMALKHNVIVSIV
+256 LEVALKYNVIVSIV
-270 SSEKVAFPQ
+270 SGEKIAFPQ
-279 VIDISRQSNSVE
+279 VIDITRQTNNME
-291 LSGEILS
+291 LGGEILS

-304 IIITKYES
+304 LIISKYEN
-312 RYPDIELAKKLG
+312 
-324 MSRKSLWEKRKKYG
+324 
-338 LSGEILSV
+338 
-346 KEYEKIIITKYE
+346 
-358 SRYPDIELAKKLGMS
+358 RYPDIELAKKLGMS

-379 KRKKYGIIRKNKTN
+379 KRKKYGIIRKNKST
-393 P
+393 PQA

>member
-17 ANKLSDSRLEC
+17 ANKLSDLRLEC

-37 QKDNY
+37 QKDHY

-49 GTINEGYTEL
+49 GTINDGYTEL
-59 SKAYP
+59 SKIYP

-101 IRKITHYKTYR
+101 IRKITHYRTYR
-112 EVNEEIKFYRSYFSF
+112 EMNEEISFYRSYFSF
-127 IERELGTPEPF
+127 IEREL
-138 LYNPFIVDELI
+138 
-149 RKITHYKTYREVN
+149 
-162 EEIKFY
+162 
-168 RSYFSFIERELGT
+168 ST

-192 IKTNTQ
+192 IKTNSQ
-198 RAADIYAMRYARE
+198 RSADIYAMRYARE
-211 KHIHFQFYSLKEDT
+211 KHIHFQFHSLKEET

-236 NEIYYITNLEELKKS
+236 NEIYYITNLEGLKKS

-256 LEMALKHNVIVSIV
+256 LEAALKYNVILSVV
-270 SSEKVAFPQ
+270 SSEKIAFPQ
-279 VIDISRQSNSVE
+279 VIDISCQSKSVE
-291 LSGEILS
+291 LGGEILS

-304 IIITKYES
+304 III
-312 RYPDIELAKKLG
+312 A
-324 MSRKSLWEKRKKYG
+324 
-338 LSGEILSV
+338 
-346 KEYEKIIITKYE
+346 KYE

-379 KRKKYGIIRKNKTN
+379 KRKKYGIIRKNKNTTQA
-393 P
+393 

>member
-28 VIAHSLKEV
+28 IIAHSLKEV
-37 QKDNY
+37 QKDHY

-59 SKAYP
+59 SKAYS

-101 IRKITHYKTYR
+101 IRKITHYRTYR
-112 EVNEEIKFYRSYFSF
+112 EINEEIGFYR
-127 IERELGTPEPF
+127 
-138 LYNPFIVDELI
+138 N
-149 RKITHYKTYREVN
+149 
-162 EEIKFY
+162 
-168 RSYFSFIERELGT
+168 YFSFIERELGT

-192 IKTNTQ
+192 IKSNAQ
-198 RAADIYAMRYARE
+198 RGADIYAMRYARE
-211 KHIHFQFYSLKEDT
+211 KHIQFHFYSLKEEM

-251 DRKDF
+251 ERKDF
-256 LEMALKHNVIVSIV
+256 LEVALKYNVIVSIV
-270 SSEKVAFPQ
+270 SGEKIAFPQ
-279 VIDISRQSNSVE
+279 VIDITRQTNNME
-291 LSGEILS
+291 LGGEILS

-304 IIITKYES
+304 LIISKYEN
-312 RYPDIELAKKLG
+312 
-324 MSRKSLWEKRKKYG
+324 
-338 LSGEILSV
+338 
-346 KEYEKIIITKYE
+346 
-358 SRYPDIELAKKLGMS
+358 RYPDIELAKKLGMS

-379 KRKKYGIIRKNKTN
+379 KRKKYGIIRKNKST
-393 P
+393 PQA

>member
-17 ANKLSDSRLEC
+17 ANKLSDSRLEYI
-28 VIAHSLKEV
+28 IAHSLKEV
-37 QKDNY
+37 QKDHY

-59 SKAYP
+59 SKAYS

-101 IRKITHYKTYR
+101 TRKITHYRTYR
-112 EVNEEIKFYRSYFSF
+112 EINEEIGFYRNYFSF
-127 IERELGTPEPF
+127 IERELGTPE
-138 LYNPFIVDELI
+138 L
-149 RKITHYKTYREVN
+149 
-162 EEIKFY
+162 
-168 RSYFSFIERELGT
+168 
-181 PEPFLY
+181 FLY

-192 IKTNTQ
+192 IKSNAQ
-198 RAADIYAMRYARE
+198 RGADIYAMRYARE
-211 KHIHFQFYSLKEDT
+211 KHIQFHFYSLKEEM

-251 DRKDF
+251 ERKDF
-256 LEMALKHNVIVSIV
+256 LEVALKYNVIVSIV
-270 SSEKVAFPQ
+270 SGEKIAFPQ
-279 VIDISRQSNSVE
+279 VIDITRQTNNME
-291 LSGEILS
+291 LGGEILS

-304 IIITKYES
+304 LIISKYEN
-312 RYPDIELAKKLG
+312 
-324 MSRKSLWEKRKKYG
+324 
-338 LSGEILSV
+338 
-346 KEYEKIIITKYE
+346 
-358 SRYPDIELAKKLGMS
+358 RYPDIELAKKLGMS

-379 KRKKYGIIRKNKTN
+379 KRKKYGIIRKNKST
-393 P
+393 PQA